1 MLGRRY
7 NLTNKK
13 PIVQE
18 ELSEDSIYDILLFA
32 KELGYNNA
40 VLNPMLINQRMR
52 DITLNPVAATEAT
65 LTQAMLDPKDNEIA
79 LQEFSQSFEIQS
91 QSYKKI
97 LEYFAGILSF
107 DLTYECINVSKPE
120 EYKSAGYKKDLK
132 VLEQFI
138 DGFNYKKEFSSVV
151 KELLR
156 NEAAFYCPRV
166 DGDRMVLQEMP
177 ASPQYTMITGRGT
190 YGLLYSFSMLWFIL
204 PGVDIRMYPP
214 FFRKKYQEFWGD
226 RKPDA
231 YNSSLPPQLRGDSSY
246 IYWQDIDIDTGWC
259 FKFSPEIASRV
270 PVFSGLFLD
279 LIQQPLM
286 RALQKNINMA
296 AASRLIIGQVGT
308 LKDAASKVKDQFAI
322 NPDTLGKF
330 LALVKAAVGDS
341 MKVAAAPLEE
351 MKPVNFSSENELY
364 SSYLTTALSTSGGNS
379 NLYSSPLNVKR
390 NVEETRLALNTDENI
405 MYSLYPQFQDFMEY
419 QINKRTKNYKFKIHF
434 QGSNFYNNREQRLDK
449 QMTLMGMGIVLPQQ
463 ISAALGLS
471 PFEFQRQLDEA
482 RMSDWTEKLTPII
495 PAAQMGA
502 DTKATGRPSKKDSD
516 LSESGE
522 QTRADGGNLGKGG
535 KK

>member
-1 MLGRRY
+1 M
-7 NLTNKK
+7 TNKK
-13 PIVQE
+13 SITPE
-18 ELSEDSIYDILLFA
+18 EILSEEEIYDILKFSR
-32 KELGYNNA
+32 ELGYNNA
-40 VLNPMLINQRMR
+40 ILNPLLINQRMK
-52 DITLNPVAATEAT
+52 DVTLSNPVALIESS
-65 LTQAMLDPKDNEIA
+65 LNEAMLHPKENEIM
-79 LQEFSQSFEIQS
+79 LQEFSQTLEITS
-91 QSYKKI
+91 QTYKKL

-107 DLTYECINVSKPE
+107 DLTYECSNISKPE

-132 VLEQFI
+132 ILEQFL
-138 DGFNYKKEFSSVV
+138 DGFNYKKEFQSVV

-156 NEAAFYCPRV
+156 NEAAFYVLREDADKV
-166 DGDRMVLQEMP
+166 VLQEMP
-177 ASPQYTMITGRGT
+177 ASPQYTMITGRGA

-226 RKPDA
+226 GKPNG

-246 IYWQDIDIDTGWC
+246 IYWQDIPTDTGWC

-270 PVFSGLFLD
+270 PVFAGLFLD

-296 AASRLIIGQVGT
+296 AASRLIVGQVAT
-308 LKDAASKVKDQFAI
+308 LKDTASKVKDQFAI
-322 NPDTLGKF
+322 NPETLGKF
-330 LALVKAAVGDS
+330 LALVKAAVGES
-341 MKVAAAPLEE
+341 MKVAAAPLENLQKISFE
-351 MKPVNFSSENELY
+351 SENELY

-379 NLYSSPLNVKR
+379 SLYSSPLDIKR

-434 QGSNFYNNREQRLDK
+434 QGSNFYNNREQRLDR

-482 RMSDWTEKLTPII
+482 RMSDWTEKLTPIV